1 MWTLWWNTSVF
12 VLVFSLLRFGVLFS
26 RFSPEWNQRIRF
38 GDKLLDQ
45 KILRNFI
52 SWKGIVLL
60 WPFFVARISGN
71 EVERHSMKAKNLNR
85 YWIPVRRTGFG
96 SQHSFARGFHFLR
109 ISAVQSRNQSRIATN
124 LWLKHKSKEKA
135 EISNDIVKLALI

>member
-1 MWTLWWNTSVF
+1 MFF
-12 VLVFSLLRFGVLFS
+12 VLVFSLLRFGVLLS
-26 RFSPEWNQRIRF
+26 RFSPERKQRIRF

-52 SWKGIVLL
+52 SRKGVVLL

-85 YWIPVRRTGFG
+85 C
-96 SQHSFARGFHFLR
+96 
-109 ISAVQSRNQSRIATN
+109 
-124 LWLKHKSKEKA
+124 
-135 EISNDIVKLALI
+135 